1 MTTRKRLAGNRRQ
14 KMESSID
21 AQVNRVLAKLIEQE
35 PRLKATLSRAIDDG
49 NGPTD
54 IADQIIQIYRQKL
67 RDE

>member
-1 MTTRKRLAGNRRQ
+1 MATGKRVEGNRRQ
-14 KMESSID
+14 KVESSID
-21 AQVNRVLAKLIEQE
+21 AQVNRVLGKLIEQE

-67 RDE
+67 QEE